1 MTWSRF
7 SPALCEGR
15 TINSTLGCANSESAS
30 CTTLPLLLLL
40 LLLLLLMLVLVLV
53 LVQLLADD
61 EGFVESFVSLSDEAE
76 GNHLK
81 VLVFVQKSQ
90 S

>member
-30 CTTLPLLLLL
+30 CTALPLLRL
-40 LLLLLLMLVLVLV
+40 LLLLLLMLVLV

>member
-40 LLLLLLMLVLVLV
+40 LLLLLMMMLVLV